1 MKKVCNILDKIQYFF
16 PTEKASLFGYKTLCK
31 MKFTIITLRTMDLIE
46 HHYTHFK
53 NKLIEATCEQ
63 VIDILDT

>member
-1 MKKVCNILDKIQYFF
+1 MKYSTFI
-16 PTEKASLFGYKTLCK
+16 PTEKARLLGSTTLSI
-31 MKFTIITLRTMDLIE
+31 MTFTTTTLGTMDLIE

-63 VIDILDT
+63 VIDI